1 MAHSNLILFSCM
13 STMSSIVWIIKYL
26 VFCPLA
32 EVSLCFP
39 MLSLM
44 QSKFP
49 CAPLRFPYFPLKV
62 PVLPSKGSRI
72 GYGPVSEFPAWR
84 WWQWPAQPA
93 QHSPAQSSPRQ
104 TGFISSPVQ
113 PIRAGVQLTI
123 SISIIYQDTPPTRGP
138 GPWLDTW
145 PRETWC
151 TRYIAGRVCALYPP
165 PINHPH

>member
-32 EVSLCFP
+32 EVSLSFP

-49 CAPLRFPYFPLKV
+49 CASLRFPYFPLKV
-62 PVLPSKGSRI
+62 PVFPSKGSRI

-93 QHSPAQSSPRQ
+93 QHSPAQPPLDWFYIQPSPAHP
-104 TGFISSPVQ
+104 GWSP
-113 PIRAGVQLTI
+113 INDINIHHLSRYSAN
-123 SISIIYQDTPPTRGP
+123 
-138 GPWLDTW
+138 TW
-145 PRETWC
+145 PRSLAGHVATWDVV
-151 TRYIAGRVCALYPP
+151 YQIAGRVCALYPP
-165 PINHPH
+165 TINHPH